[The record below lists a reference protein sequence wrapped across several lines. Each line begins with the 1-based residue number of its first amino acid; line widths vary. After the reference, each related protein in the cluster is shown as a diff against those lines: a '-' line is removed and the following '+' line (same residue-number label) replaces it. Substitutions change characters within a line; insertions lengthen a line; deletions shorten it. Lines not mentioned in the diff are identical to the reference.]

1 MAEFLVKSGA
11 LEAVTCSVKTA
22 RGTASATFRVRRAGT
37 MAKVTVPDEIAD
49 AVIPEHAAH
58 LVRLDAPPRELAAEQ
73 PTMPATP
80 RALLHRR
87 DED

>member
-11 LEAVTCSVKTA
+11 LEAVTCTVKTA
-22 RGTASATFRVRRAGT
+22 RGAASATFRVRRAGT

-49 AVIPEHAAH
+49 AVIPEHAKH
-58 LVRLDAPPRELAAEQ
+58 LVRLDVSRELAAEQ

-80 RALLHRR
+80 RALRPR
-87 DED
+87 EEE